1 MIPMHLS
8 IVIPC
13 YNEVDNIPKVR
24 SELIPVAADLARTRP
39 VELVFVDDGCTD
51 GTLDALKALF
61 TEACPQ
67 HVTVKYAVH
76 PRNLGLGQ
84 ALRTGFAHASGDV
97 IVTTDSD
104 GTYQFSSI
112 PHLLARLDEQVDIVT
127 ASPYH
132 PQGGVAGVPAY
143 RLVLS
148 QGSSLIYRILVN
160 RHVHTYTSL
169 FRAYRR
175 KVIEDVSFTAN
186 GFLGGTE
193 LLVKSMLKGYRVAE
207 YPTVLYA
214 RVHGVSKA
222 KIMRTIL
229 AHLRFQS
236 SILINHTLL
245 RKWRK

>member
-1 MIPMHLS
+1 MKLS

-13 YNEVDNIPKVR
+13 YNEVDNIPKLR
-24 SELIPVAADLARTRP
+24 SELIPVVEELGETCP

-51 GTLDALKALF
+51 GTLEALKRLF
-61 TEACPQ
+61 AETCPKN
-67 HVTVKYAVH
+67 VGVKYIAH
-76 PRNLGLGQ
+76 PHNMGLGQ
-84 ALRTGFAHASGDV
+84 AIRTGFANASGDV

-104 GTYQFSSI
+104 GTYKFSCI
-112 PHLLARLDEQVDIVT
+112 PDLLACLLADVDIVT

-132 PQGGVAGVPAY
+132 PQGGVAGVPGY
-143 RLVLS
+143 RLFLS
-148 QGSSLIYRILVN
+148 QGSSLIYRILVSN
-160 RHVHTYTSL
+160 KVHTYTSL

-175 KVIEDVSFTAN
+175 KVVENVPFASC

-207 YPTVLYA
+207 YPTVLYS
-214 RVHGVSKA
+214 RVHGTSKA

-236 SILINHTLL
+236 SIVIDHYIL
-245 RKWRK
+245 RRWGN

>member
-1 MIPMHLS
+1 MDLS

-13 YNEVDNIPKVR
+13 YNEVDNVPKVR
-24 SELIPVAADLARTRP
+24 SELIPVLDDLSCSRP

-51 GTLDALKALF
+51 GTLDALKGLF
-61 TEACPQ
+61 LETCPQ
-67 HVTVKYAVH
+67 NVAVKYIVH
-76 PRNLGLGQ
+76 PHNMGLGQ
-84 ALRTGFAHASGDV
+84 ALRTGFANASGEV

-112 PHLLARLDEQVDIVT
+112 PDLLACLRKDVDIVT

-132 PQGGVAGVPAY
+132 PRGGVAGVPAY
-143 RLVLS
+143 RLILS
-148 QGSSLIYRILVN
+148 RGSSLIYRVLVN
-160 RHVHTYTSL
+160 RGVHTYTSL

-175 KVIEDVSFTAN
+175 KVIEDVLFTSS

-207 YPTVLYA
+207 YPTVLYS
-214 RVHGVSKA
+214 RVHGASKA
-222 KIMRTIL
+222 KILRTIL

-236 SILINHTLL
+236 SIVINHYLL
-245 RKWRK
+245 GKWGKKR

>member
-1 MIPMHLS
+1 MNLS
-8 IVIPC
+8 IVVPC
-13 YNEVDNIPKVR
+13 YNEVENIPKVKA
-24 SELIPVAADLARTRP
+24 ELIPVVEALARTQP

-61 TEACPQ
+61 VEACP
-67 HVTVKYAVH
+67 VNVSIKYAIH
-76 PRNLGLGQ
+76 PHNEGLGQ
-84 ALRTGFAHASGDV
+84 AIRTGFANACGDV

-104 GTYQFSSI
+104 GTYKFSSI
-112 PHLLARLDEQVDIVT
+112 PDLLACLRDDVDIVT

-132 PQGGVAGVPAY
+132 PQGGVVGVPAY
-143 RLVLS
+143 RLILS

-160 RHVHTYTSL
+160 GKVHTYTSL

-175 KVIEDVSFTAN
+175 KVIVDVPFTSS

-207 YPTVLYA
+207 YPAVLYS
-214 RVHGVSKA
+214 RVHGISKA
-222 KIMRTIL
+222 KIKRTIL
-229 AHLRFQS
+229 AHLQFQA
-236 SILINHTLL
+236 SIVVNHYIL

>member
-1 MIPMHLS
+1 MTLS
-8 IVIPC
+8 IVVPC
-13 YNEVDNIPKVR
+13 YNEVENISKVR
-24 SELIPVAADLARTRP
+24 DELIPVLKELSHSQP

-51 GTLDALKALF
+51 GTLEELKSLF
-61 TEACPQ
+61 DRTLLEN
-67 HVTVKYAVH
+67 VSVKYAVH
-76 PRNLGLGQ
+76 PKNMGLGQ
-84 ALRTGFAHASGDV
+84 AIRTGFANSCGDV

-104 GTYQFSSI
+104 GTYRFSSI
-112 PHLLARLDEQVDIVT
+112 PDLLDCLREDVDIVT

-132 PQGGVAGVPAY
+132 PRGGVAGVPGY

-148 QGSSLIYRILVN
+148 KGSSLIYRLLVN
-160 RHVHTYTSL
+160 NKIHTYTSL

-175 KVIEDVSFTAN
+175 KVIESVLFTSS

-207 YPTVLYA
+207 YPTVLYS
-214 RVHGVSKA
+214 RVHGTSKA

-236 SILINHTLL
+236 SIVFDHYIL
-245 RKWRK
+245 RKWS